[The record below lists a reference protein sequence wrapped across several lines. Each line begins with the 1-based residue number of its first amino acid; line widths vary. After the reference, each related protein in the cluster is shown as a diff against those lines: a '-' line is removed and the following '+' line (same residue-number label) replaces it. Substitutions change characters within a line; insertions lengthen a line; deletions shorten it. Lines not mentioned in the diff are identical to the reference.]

1 MFITG
6 QFGDFTW
13 HPGLIHPK
21 RWFPR
26 FQESAD
32 NFEFSAERLSEIA
45 KSIKI
50 TLFAELLTVI
60 SPNYVQSL
68 LNFSMKTLKHSIF
81 SKKCPIHTKFFVAIY
96 ALFPQIFWNWK
107 AQSADF
113 IAFRMYVHNQRTFYY
128 FFANKKYPQLS
139 WVGWTTGT
147 GFYRYVLWIYEFLKT
162 LLHNI
167 QHAQHSGIHCVAV
180 VFSYIC
186 FLRVPLQI
194 AMHCWSLEKAFIT
207 CTIFRDV

>member
-1 MFITG
+1 MINWDNWIRIYFHFDLTPHMTDLIFI
-6 QFGDFTW
+6 
-13 HPGLIHPK
+13 HSK

-81 SKKCPIHTKFFVAIY
+81 
-96 ALFPQIFWNWK
+96 
-107 AQSADF
+107 
-113 IAFRMYVHNQRTFYY
+113 
-128 FFANKKYPQLS
+128 
-139 WVGWTTGT
+139 
-147 GFYRYVLWIYEFLKT
+147 
-162 LLHNI
+162 
-167 QHAQHSGIHCVAV
+167 
-180 VFSYIC
+180 
-186 FLRVPLQI
+186 
-194 AMHCWSLEKAFIT
+194 
-207 CTIFRDV
+207 

>member
-1 MFITG
+1 MWYNQIPPAWAFPVMRSLENLYFNEIE
-6 QFGDFTW
+6 
-13 HPGLIHPK
+13 LLSCRNIHPK

-113 IAFRMYVHNQRTFYY
+113 IVFRMYGII
-128 FFANKKYPQLS
+128 L
-139 WVGWTTGT
+139 TGT
-147 GFYRYVLWIYEFLKT
+147 INQFTSLQHNPQVLQLAGEEIANCQLFVVWP
-162 LLHNI
+162 
-167 QHAQHSGIHCVAV
+167 SGSKFALGLRNCLAKV
-180 VFSYIC
+180 V
-186 FLRVPLQI
+186 
-194 AMHCWSLEKAFIT
+194 
-207 CTIFRDV
+207 

>member
-1 MFITG
+1 M
-6 QFGDFTW
+6 QQPNHLDRV
-13 HPGLIHPK
+13 PAIHPK

-81 SKKCPIHTKFFVAIY
+81 SKIPHSHQILCRNLRT
-96 ALFPQIFWNWK
+96 FPQIF
-107 AQSADF
+107 
-113 IAFRMYVHNQRTFYY
+113 
-128 FFANKKYPQLS
+128 
-139 WVGWTTGT
+139 
-147 GFYRYVLWIYEFLKT
+147 
-162 LLHNI
+162 
-167 QHAQHSGIHCVAV
+167 
-180 VFSYIC
+180 
-186 FLRVPLQI
+186 
-194 AMHCWSLEKAFIT
+194 
-207 CTIFRDV
+207 

>member
-1 MFITG
+1 MVGCGISVLNQSMWYNQIPPAWAFPVMRSLENLYFNEIE
-6 QFGDFTW
+6 
-13 HPGLIHPK
+13 LLSCRNIHPK

-113 IAFRMYVHNQRTFYY
+113 IAFRMYDKGLWLKSCLTPCWPCLTPAYTVLLGFQKADWRT
-128 FFANKKYPQLS
+128 
-139 WVGWTTGT
+139 
-147 GFYRYVLWIYEFLKT
+147 R
-162 LLHNI
+162 LLI
-167 QHAQHSGIHCVAV
+167 I
-180 VFSYIC
+180 
-186 FLRVPLQI
+186 
-194 AMHCWSLEKAFIT
+194 
-207 CTIFRDV
+207 

>member
-1 MFITG
+1 MTH
-6 QFGDFTW
+6 QC
-13 HPGLIHPK
+13 IHPK

-113 IAFRMYVHNQRTFYY
+113 IAFRMYAGVHMCYTEPNWWMGRCIMN
-128 FFANKKYPQLS
+128 ANGQNGGLVNRS
-139 WVGWTTGT
+139 I
-147 GFYRYVLWIYEFLKT
+147 LWLWDETPF
-162 LLHNI
+162 
-167 QHAQHSGIHCVAV
+167 
-180 VFSYIC
+180 
-186 FLRVPLQI
+186 
-194 AMHCWSLEKAFIT
+194 
-207 CTIFRDV
+207 

>member
-1 MFITG
+1 MVPKE
-6 QFGDFTW
+6 DFTDVSDDTL
-13 HPGLIHPK
+13 PVIHPK

-81 SKKCPIHTKFFVAIY
+81 SKNAPFTPNSLSQFTHFFRR
-96 ALFPQIFWNWK
+96 FFETEKHNPQ
-107 AQSADF
+107 
-113 IAFRMYVHNQRTFYY
+113 T
-128 FFANKKYPQLS
+128 LS
-139 WVGWTTGT
+139 
-147 GFYRYVLWIYEFLKT
+147 
-162 LLHNI
+162 LLECMCSCSWWR
-167 QHAQHSGIHCVAV
+167 Q
-180 VFSYIC
+180 
-186 FLRVPLQI
+186 
-194 AMHCWSLEKAFIT
+194 
-207 CTIFRDV
+207 